1 MPLCLTWGQHFWP
14 AGTEGG
20 NLLLTKYWRMNLTS
34 LLQLFVWTFLG
45 QISSLYFCS
54 TKFSFMWFNFS
65 SLYWF
70 SSASRIIDVL
80 ETLLNNKTIFQNCV
94 SFWLS
99 LNFTRKTEKMLMPHF
114 LSTLCMEAIVKL
126 DWKKKTFCSSL
137 LPLFLLKVKLRWAI
151 SSSPLNISLEEAE
164 SNDDGWGG
172 QSLNPH
178 AAWWSTHR
186 ICFQIPQ

>member
-99 LNFTRKTEKMLMPHF
+99 LNFTRKTEKNVNATFSVNSLHGSNSETRLKKENFLFFFASSFPPQSKVEVSYFFFSSEHF
-114 LSTLCMEAIVKL
+114 
-126 DWKKKTFCSSL
+126 F
-137 LPLFLLKVKLRWAI
+137 
-151 SSSPLNISLEEAE
+151 
-164 SNDDGWGG
+164 GG
-172 QSLNPH
+172 S
-178 AAWWSTHR
+178 R
-186 ICFQIPQ
+186 I